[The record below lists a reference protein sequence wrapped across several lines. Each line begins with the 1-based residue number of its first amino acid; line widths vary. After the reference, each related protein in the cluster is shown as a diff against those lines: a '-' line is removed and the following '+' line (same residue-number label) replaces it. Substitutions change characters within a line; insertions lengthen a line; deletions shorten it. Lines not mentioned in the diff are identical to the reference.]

1 MGPKRKMLKGSC
13 HLVSLDQSIIYSR
26 LSSLRMGG
34 LGLNQAGR
42 ALSAARLPLNFRL
55 NVPSLS
61 TFLDTVVQSKNMDGG
76 KGEERPTGLPFLFF
90 LPC

>member
-1 MGPKRKMLKGSC
+1 M
-13 HLVSLDQSIIYSR
+13 
-26 LSSLRMGG
+26 
-34 LGLNQAGR
+34 NQAGR